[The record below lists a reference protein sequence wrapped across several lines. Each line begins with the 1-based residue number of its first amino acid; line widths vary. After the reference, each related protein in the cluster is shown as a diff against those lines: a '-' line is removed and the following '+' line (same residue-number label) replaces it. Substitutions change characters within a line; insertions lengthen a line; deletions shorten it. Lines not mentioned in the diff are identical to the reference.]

1 MIKNSTNPSQ
11 KRLTTLQ
18 VSLLGI
24 ILGLRIVLSFVP
36 SINLGNLVQLG
47 VGFIGAAL
55 SGALFGPWYALILSL
70 FNDLITSLLQG
81 KNIFL
86 GFTLSAGLGGLFYGY
101 FLYRKPASWKNIFFA
116 VLSVTLIIN
125 LGLNSIW
132 IKMMYG
138 KAWAVFMPMRI
149 VKNTLSLPLNTII
162 LYFVF
167 NNQTVKSFINK
178 YQF

>member
-86 GFTLSAGLGGLFYGY
+86 GFTLSAGL
-101 FLYRKPASWKNIFFA
+101 
-116 VLSVTLIIN
+116 
-125 LGLNSIW
+125 
-132 IKMMYG
+132 
-138 KAWAVFMPMRI
+138 
-149 VKNTLSLPLNTII
+149 LSLIHI
-162 LYFVF
+162 
-167 NNQTVKSFINK
+167 
-178 YQF
+178 